1 MQHVVL
7 YSQYDTFV
15 SSRSASTSLPSPIQM
30 IPCEPS
36 AAKSY
41 IMLTSTAQSCFETTF
56 FWNHYRIT
64 SKLYV
69 LLIVLGIISINIY
82 TVGTTQR
89 SHCVAIRIPLL
100 PMKSQADTTST
111 VSFMTIIDTA
121 NDFLYGYRLLCS
133 QRAKQRQQ
141 DGQCHLY
148 KETNIYIYLKCNA
161 IFRNNNYYKYH

>member
-15 SSRSASTSLPSPIQM
+15 SSRSASTALPSPIQM

-36 AAKSY
+36 AAKPN
-41 IMLTSTAQSCFETTF
+41 IMLTYTAQSCFETTF
-56 FWNHYRIT
+56 WNHYNIT
-64 SKLYV
+64 TKLYV
-69 LLIVLGIISINIY
+69 LLGVLGIISINIF
-82 TVGTTQR
+82 TVVKTER
-89 SHCVAIRIPLL
+89 SHCVAIRIPLF

-111 VSFMTIIDTA
+111 VSFSTIIDTA

-148 KETNIYIYLKCNA
+148 KETKIYI
-161 IFRNNNYYKYH
+161 